1 MHGRSRATLDYVK
14 ERRNITLSLPRET
27 LKRIRLIA
35 VERETSV
42 SGLLAERLEE
52 LVREADRYAAARR
65 RHLALLEEDLD
76 LGTGG
81 AIRWSRESLHE
92 R

>member
-1 MHGRSRATLDYVK
+1 MK
-14 ERRNITLSLPRET
+14 ETRNITLSLPKET
-27 LKRIRLIA
+27 LKRARLIA

-42 SGLLAERLEE
+42 SRLLAETLED
-52 LVREADRYAAARR
+52 LVRDADRYEQARR
-65 RHLALLEEDLD
+65 DHLALVEEGVD

-81 AIRWSRESLHE
+81 EIGWSRENLHE

>member
-1 MHGRSRATLDYVK
+1 MRATLDYVK
-14 ERRNITLSLPRET
+14 RTQNITLSLPRET
-27 LKRIRLIA
+27 LKRVRLIA

-42 SGLLAERLEE
+42 SGLLSETLAE
-52 LVREADRYAAARR
+52 LVRRVDHYEQARR
-65 RHLALLEEDLD
+65 DHLALVEDEVD

-81 AIRWSRESLHE
+81 EITWSRESLHE